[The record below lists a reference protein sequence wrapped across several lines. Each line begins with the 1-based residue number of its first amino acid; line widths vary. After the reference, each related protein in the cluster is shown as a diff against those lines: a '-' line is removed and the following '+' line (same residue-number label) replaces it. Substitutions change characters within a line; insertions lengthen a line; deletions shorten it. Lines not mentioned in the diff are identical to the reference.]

1 MRRTLPLPMPII
13 DISMTEIDVRY
24 QNRCSLG
31 ISLKYELVLK
41 KVLSHNYIDSLIL
54 EFVHKSCEE
63 PMCKK
68 SCLETNFLFK
78 YGRFSDWVV
87 FFETPCKLN
96 DDDFFCPP

>member
-1 MRRTLPLPMPII
+1 MRRTLPLPTSMV
-13 DISMTEIDVRY
+13 DIGMTKIDVIY

-31 ISLKYELVLK
+31 ISLKYESVLK
-41 KVLSHNYIDSLIL
+41 KVQSHNYIHSLIL

-68 SCLETNFLFK
+68 SCPETNFSFK

-87 FFETPCKLN
+87 FLRHPVIFR
-96 DDDFFCPP
+96 